1 MAAMDSQPLQVD
13 VVSDVM
19 CPWCYIGKRRLEKAI
34 EMADV
39 ALDLRWRPY
48 QLDPTLPAEGKPRQD
63 YLAEKFGSLERADE
77 LYANIKAAGE
87 AEDIPFDFERIA
99 VSPNTLDSHRLIRWA
114 ANVGSEVQ
122 ERVVEGLFRAYF
134 VEGRNI
140 GDPSVLTAIAEEAG
154 MDTAL
159 VSELLAGDAD
169 RELVRQEVDLAQQM
183 GVTGVPTFILAN
195 RFAVIGAQAPRQ
207 LAQAFQLAAAQ
218 QGSNDNAPS
227 ADGDAL

>member
-1 MAAMDSQPLQVD
+1 MAAMASQPLQVD
-13 VVSDVM
+13 VVSDLM

-39 ALDLRWRPY
+39 ELDLRWRPY

-63 YLAEKFGSLERADE
+63 YLAEKFGSLERAGE

-87 AEDIPFDFERIA
+87 AEDIPFAFERIA
-99 VSPNTLDSHRLIRWA
+99 VSPNTLDAHRLIRWA
-114 ANVGSEVQ
+114 ANVGPEV
-122 ERVVEGLFRAYF
+122 RDRIVEALFRAYF

-140 GDPSVLTAIAEEAG
+140 GDRSVLTAIAEAAG

-159 VSELLAGDAD
+159 VSQLLASDAD

-195 RFAVIGAQAPRQ
+195 RYAVIGAQAPRQ

-218 QGSNDNAPS
+218 RGSNDNAAVS
-227 ADGDAL
+227 